1 MGRGRGLWRRLTRRG
16 QGWRGLRGRV
26 WAMEGLTK
34 RGQDYGVGYGGID
47 KEESGIGEG
56 GYGGG

>member
-1 MGRGRGLWRRLTRRG
+1 
-16 QGWRGLRGRV
+16 
-26 WAMEGLTK
+26 MEGLTK